1 MRVPIKENALVLTP
15 VDIGGK
21 NMQEKSQ
28 IRVWAVPT
36 ADAERSPVLKGIL
49 GRWRQ
54 TVTHNE
60 GKDADSWDP
69 RKTFIIICIFWFVL

>member
-28 IRVWAVPT
+28 IRV
-36 ADAERSPVLKGIL
+36 
-49 GRWRQ
+49 
-54 TVTHNE
+54 
-60 GKDADSWDP
+60 
-69 RKTFIIICIFWFVL
+69 